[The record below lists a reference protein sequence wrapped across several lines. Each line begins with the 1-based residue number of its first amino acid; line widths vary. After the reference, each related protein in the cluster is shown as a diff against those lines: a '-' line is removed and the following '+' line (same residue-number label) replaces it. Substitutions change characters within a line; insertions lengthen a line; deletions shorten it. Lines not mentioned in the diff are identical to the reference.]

1 MCNWRVYVKRSLFG
15 VLALLSPTLTVHAEE
30 AAPPDPPNT
39 QWLSYNGNVNGQRY
53 ADLRQINTGNVAQL
67 GEICRLQVDEA
78 GSFHSGIIQV
88 DGTLFVTTATDT
100 LAVDATTCALR
111 WRHHYDTQEH
121 GGTALQVNRGVAYA
135 SGRLFRGTVDGRL
148 LAIDAKDGTTLWQYQ
163 IGDPQQGEFFA
174 AAPQVFQG
182 LVIIGAAGG
191 DWGIRGRVMAFDAAT
206 GREVWRFYTIPQG
219 DDPGAESW
227 KNAPS
232 ARYGG
237 GGTWTTYTLDMAAG
251 EVFIPV
257 GNPAPDFLPEHRP
270 GENLYSNSL
279 VVLDAATGKLKWYH
293 QLLSNDGLDLDLG
306 AAPALYYNSK
316 GERMVAF
323 GGKDGYLYGVN
334 RETKKR
340 VFKTAVTTVTEPKLL
355 PDGKTLELCPG
366 ILGGVEWNGPAVD
379 RANHAIVVGSVDW
392 CATMT
397 RDEEFEF
404 KPGTFNFGGSYK
416 QLEKSRGW
424 IVAVDADTGA
434 VRWQYEAPAPQ
445 ISGITPT
452 AGGLIFAGDTAG
464 RFVALDSKSG
474 KPLYT
479 AETGGALA
487 GGVITY
493 MRDNRQYVAFASGNV
508 SRLTF
513 GAVGRPTL
521 VVYGLGGKSPA
532 APAAA
537 AAPVATGAPDLA
549 AGRDTFGKVCASCHG
564 AQAEGGVGPTLK
576 GLATRLDFDATVR
589 WIENPAAVKPGTTM
603 PKLYP
608 SPLDAQM
615 VRNVAGYVQTL
626 K

>member
-1 MCNWRVYVKRSLFG
+1 MKRSLLG
-15 VLALLSPTLTVHAEE
+15 LLGLVSCSMPALAEDAL
-30 AAPPDPPNT
+30 PPDPPDT
-39 QWLSYNGNVNGQRY
+39 QWASYNGNVNGQRY
-53 ADLRQINTGNVAQL
+53 ADLRQINTGNVGQL
-67 GEICRLQVDEA
+67 GEVCRFKVDDVGAFHAGILQ
-78 GSFHSGIIQV
+78 I
-88 DGTLFVTTATDT
+88 DGTLYATTATDT
-100 LAVDATTCALR
+100 VAVDATNCALR
-111 WRHHYDTQEH
+111 WRHHYEMQDH
-121 GGTALQVNRGVAYA
+121 GGSALQVNRGVAYA
-135 SGRLFRGTVDGRL
+135 NGKLFRGTTDGRL
-148 LAIDAKDGTTLWQYQ
+148 LAIDASNGKTIWQYQ

-191 DWGIRGRVMAFDAAT
+191 DWGIRGRVMAFEADT

-219 DDPGAESW
+219 DDLGAESW
-227 KNAPS
+227 KHAPS

-306 AAPALYYNSK
+306 AAPTLYFNAK

-334 RETKKR
+334 RETKQR
-340 VFKTAVTTVTEPKLL
+340 VFKTPVTTITEPKQI
-355 PDGKTLELCPG
+355 PGTKAWELCPG
-366 ILGGVEWNGPAVD
+366 ILGGVEWNGPAYD
-379 RANHAIVVGSVDW
+379 KANASVIVGAVDW
-392 CATMT
+392 CAEMT
-397 RDEEFEF
+397 RDEDFQF

-416 QLEKSRGW
+416 QLDKSRGW

-434 VRWQYEAPAPQ
+434 ERWKYETPAPQ

-452 AGGLIFAGDTAG
+452 AGGLVFAGDTG
-464 RFVALDSKSG
+464 GNFVALDSKTG
-474 KPLYT
+474 KKLYGVD
-479 AETGGALA
+479 TGGAHA

-493 MRDNRQYVAFASGNV
+493 MRENKQYVAFAAGNV

-513 GAVGRPTL
+513 GVVGSPTIL
-521 VVYGLGGKSPA
+521 VYALGGKAPA
-532 APAAA
+532 PVAAA
-537 AAPVATGAPDLA
+537 AAGPATGTADLA
-549 AGRDTFGKVCASCHG
+549 AGAGLYGKVCASCHG
-564 AQAEGGVGPTLK
+564 AQAEGGVGPSLK
-576 GLATRLDFDATVR
+576 GLAARLDLDATVR
-589 WIENPAAVKPGTTM
+589 WIENPSAVKPGTSM
-603 PKLYP
+603 PTLYP
-608 SPLDAQM
+608 TPLDAQA
-615 VRNVAGYVQTL
+615 VRNVAAYVHTL